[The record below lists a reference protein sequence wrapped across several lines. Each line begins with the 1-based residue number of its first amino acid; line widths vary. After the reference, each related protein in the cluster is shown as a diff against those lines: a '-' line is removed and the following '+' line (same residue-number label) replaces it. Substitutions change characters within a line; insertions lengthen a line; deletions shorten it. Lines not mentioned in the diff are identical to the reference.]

1 MNKWEKLYN
10 TYIKND
16 LKIFPVVSNGKTP
29 LIASWNKDCSCDY
42 YQVLYWYM
50 NAENC
55 NWGLPC
61 IENDLFVIDL
71 DVHDESKN
79 GVENFYKLVNTLG
92 ITEEAFDTLTQQTP
106 SNGIH
111 LIYKTDEELK
121 QVKGVANAFPDYPGI
136 DLRNSNY
143 IVVEPSTI
151 NNKNYKFV
159 NNCKPKE
166 MPVKLK
172 EYILGNCEKKGKE
185 KVPYVKPKLVEEGSR
200 DEQLFA
206 YINNLYFK
214 TRLDYDEINILAHYF
229 NEEILEEPLDDK
241 VVDYKVKKVFE
252 KKRYEYIHITFKED

>member
-1 MNKWEKLYN
+1 MGKWDILNEE
-10 TYIKND
+10 YIKKD
-16 LKIFPVVSNGKTP
+16 LRIFPIIPNGKTP
-29 LIASWNKDCSCDY
+29 LIDKWNSECSSSY

-50 NAENC
+50 NANNC
-55 NWGLPC
+55 NWALPC
-61 IENDLFVIDL
+61 IENELFVIDL
-71 DVHDESKN
+71 DVHDINKN

-92 ITEEAFDTLTQQTP
+92 ITEKAFDTLTQQTP

-111 LIYKTDEELK
+111 LIYKTDEDLK
-121 QVKGVANAFPDYPGI
+121 QVKGLANAFPDYPGI

-151 NNKNYKFV
+151 NGKHYKFV
-159 NNCKPKE
+159 NKCEPKL
-166 MPVKLK
+166 MPLELK
-172 EYILGNCEKKGKE
+172 KYILDNCEKKSKE
-185 KVPYVKPKLVEEGSR
+185 REPYVKPKVVMEGTR

-229 NEEILEEPLDDK
+229 NEEILEEPLEDK

-252 KKRYEYIHITFKED
+252 KKRYEYIHITFPE